1 MIHYALICD
10 KGHDFQSWFP
20 DSAAFD
26 KQAKRAKAGISG
38 RVGLKREVEEAR
50 AKSTAEDLE
59 MVFVIAIDVAG
70 ADGSIGDKEM
80 KALRDLGTSL
90 GGLSP
95 DRYLN

>member
-1 MIHYALICD
+1 
-10 KGHDFQSWFP
+10 
-20 DSAAFD
+20 
-26 KQAKRAKAGISG
+26 
-38 RVGLKREVEEAR
+38 
-50 AKSTAEDLE
+50 